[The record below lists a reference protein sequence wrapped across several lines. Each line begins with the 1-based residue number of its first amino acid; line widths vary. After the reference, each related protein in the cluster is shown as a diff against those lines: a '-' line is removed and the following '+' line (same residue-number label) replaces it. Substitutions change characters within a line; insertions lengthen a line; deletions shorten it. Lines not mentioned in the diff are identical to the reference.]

1 MLNWEEIAD
10 RIENPKLCSENEVQ
24 ELRVLCDKF
33 PFSQVFPLLY
43 LKVLSQGNRV
53 DFEEELQK
61 YAYKITDR
69 VKLYNLLYQK
79 EEGNLVEEL
88 SIKEIGDALDINT
101 IEIESQENLEEQ
113 INDFKLI
120 DNVQEEHELDELD
133 KDIIASS
140 VAAAYSVDELIP
152 DSTQLQEFD
161 LSISDEFENS
171 EMEFPSVSTSNQNY
185 LSEKTFLEWLINSKN
200 SQLIEVV
207 EEEEAPYEVTYIE
220 FEKPRKEFFSPTK
233 KAKES
238 LSEET
243 LPVSE
248 TLARIYQSQGN
259 ISKAIFVYQ
268 QLILIIPEKKS
279 YFASQI
285 KSLKKK

>member
-43 LKVLSQGNRV
+43 LKVLSQGNHV

-88 SIKEIGDALDINT
+88 SIKEIGDAFGINT

-140 VAAAYSVDELIP
+140 AAAAYSVDELIP

-185 LSEKTFLEWLINSKN
+185 LSEKTFLEWLTNSKN

-259 ISKAIFVYQ
+259 ISKAIFVYE
-268 QLILIIPEKKS
+268 QLSLIIPEKKS

>member
-185 LSEKTFLEWLINSKN
+185 LSEKTFLEWLTNSKN
-200 SQLIEVV
+200 LQLNEVV

>member
-1 MLNWEEIAD
+1 MLNWEKIAD
-10 RIENPKLCSENEVQ
+10 RIENPKLCSENDVQ

-43 LKVLSQGNRV
+43 LKVLSKGNHV
-53 DFEEELQK
+53 EFEEELQK

-88 SIKEIGDALDINT
+88 SIKEIGDALEFNT
-101 IEIESQENLEEQ
+101 IEIESKENLEEQ
-113 INDFKLI
+113 INDLKLI

-140 VAAAYSVDELIP
+140 AAAAYSVDELIP

-171 EMEFPSVSTSNQNY
+171 EMEFPSVLTSNQNY
-185 LSEKTFLEWLINSKN
+185 LSEKTFLEWLTNSKN

-268 QLILIIPEKKS
+268 QLSLIIPEKKS

>member
-185 LSEKTFLEWLINSKN
+185 LSEKTFLEWLTNSKN
-200 SQLIEVV
+200 LQLNEVV

-268 QLILIIPEKKS
+268 QLSLIIPEKKS

>member
-268 QLILIIPEKKS
+268 QLSLIIPEKKS